1 MKLEADILLRKY
13 ENVMGGY
20 TSLLSFRLMNLC
32 VKADPGSLLAV
43 QVELYGEQKNIED
56 VAKVS
61 VSADDTMDVYPL
73 HEDLL
78 TSIGKGVMHVHPE
91 FKQSLQ
97 TVHIE
102 SKNKDLRFLRLVVPE
117 VDDDRRDALN
127 NAIDVFYNETKTQYE
142 VNRNKYLI
150 ELNSVM
156 KGEPKAD
163 IDEAKETFDKIYDN
177 NLDLAQRSIDEKQ
190 KEIEEAYQRY
200 LTKMTEKAQAE
211 KEQAAA
217 EGEAVTHSLKMPL
230 ENN

>member
-43 QVELYGEQKNIED
+43 QVELYGEH
-56 VAKVS
+56 
-61 VSADDTMDVYPL
+61 VYPL

-78 TSIGKGVMHVHPE
+78 TSIGKGVVHVHPE